1 MSKTN
6 YILLTGQAAHL
17 GLFLCLYK
25 SFDKKNCIIACNLC
39 ETVMLAK
46 STSELFWTTGITR
59 FYFIRIMS
67 NNQITNSAKA
77 VQIYQNP
84 QFGDIRTSQTENN
97 EPLFC
102 LADVCKAIGITNPRN
117 VKSRLDEE
125 DVHLVDTPTSG
136 GIQSVTFITESGLYD
151 VILRSDSVDAKPF
164 RKWVTSEVLPAI
176 RKTGGYMVAK
186 QDDTPEEIMARA
198 LMIATKTIE
207 RSKSRITQLES
218 QTEMQRLQLQ
228 ESAPKVEYYDNILM
242 SNSTYNI
249 NAIAKELGM
258 SAVTLNKELYRRGV
272 QYRQGQQWLL
282 YSKYQ
287 DKGYTK
293 THTHSFTR
301 SDGSLGSA
309 MSTVWTEKGRE
320 FILKLMSC

>member
-1 MSKTN
+1 
-6 YILLTGQAAHL
+6 
-17 GLFLCLYK
+17 
-25 SFDKKNCIIACNLC
+25 
-39 ETVMLAK
+39 
-46 STSELFWTTGITR
+46 
-59 FYFIRIMS
+59 MS
-67 NNQITNSAKA
+67 NNNIRYSATA

-102 LADVCKAIGITNPRN
+102 LADVCKAIGIANPRN
-117 VKSRLDEE
+117 VKSRLDED
-125 DVHLVDTPTSG
+125 DVHSVDTIDNLGRT
-136 GIQSVTFITESGLYD
+136 QSVTFITESGLYD

-198 LMIATKTIE
+198 LMIATETIE

-258 SAVTLNKELYRRGV
+258 SAVTLNKELNRRGV

-293 THTHSFTR
+293 THTHSYTR

-320 FILKLMSC
+320 FILNLMSC

>member
-1 MSKTN
+1 MKEQVT
-6 YILLTGQAAHL
+6 I
-17 GLFLCLYK
+17 F
-25 SFDKKNCIIACNLC
+25 
-39 ETVMLAK
+39 
-46 STSELFWTTGITR
+46 
-59 FYFIRIMS
+59 
-67 NNQITNSAKA
+67 
-77 VQIYQNP
+77 QNP
-84 QFGDIRTSQTENN
+84 QFGDIRISQNENGD
-97 EPLFC
+97 PLFC
-102 LADVCKAIGITNPRN
+102 LVDVCRALGLTNPRK
-117 VKSRLDEE
+117 VKTQLNPKG
-125 DVHLVDTPTSG
+125 VTINDTLTNG
-136 GIQSVTFITESGLYD
+136 GVQQLNFITEPNLYKC
-151 VILRSDSVDAKPF
+151 IFQS
-164 RKWVTSEVLPAI
+164 RKQEAEQFQDWVCGEILPAI

-198 LMIATKTIE
+198 LMIATETIE
-207 RSKSRITQLES
+207 RSKTRITQLES
-218 QTEMQRLQLQ
+218 QTEMQRLQIQ

-293 THTHSFTR
+293 THTHSYTR

>member
-1 MSKTN
+1 MSKN
-6 YILLTGQAAHL
+6 FSDYANINQSLQVYAYNGANIS
-17 GLFLCLYK
+17 FL
-25 SFDKKNCIIACNLC
+25 
-39 ETVMLAK
+39 
-46 STSELFWTTGITR
+46 
-59 FYFIRIMS
+59 S
-67 NNQITNSAKA
+67 NNGSSLMINA
-77 VQIYQNP
+77 
-84 QFGDIRTSQTENN
+84 TEM
-97 EPLFC
+97 
-102 LADVCKAIGITNPRN
+102 
-117 VKSRLDEE
+117 
-125 DVHLVDTPTSG
+125 
-136 GIQSVTFITESGLYD
+136 
-151 VILRSDSVDAKPF
+151 AKPF
-164 RKWVTSEVLPAI
+164 GKNASHWLRNQSTKEYINELAALRNCKGSDLVQIENGMGCWMHEDVALEFARWLSPAFAIWTNDRIKELMTTGVTIIANDDEAILHAMQVLYK
-176 RKTGGYMVAK
+176 RVE
-186 QDDTPEEIMARA
+186 D
-198 LMIATKTIE
+198 
-207 RSKSRITQLES
+207 SKSRINQLES

-293 THTHSFTR
+293 THTHSYTR

>member
-1 MSKTN
+1 
-6 YILLTGQAAHL
+6 
-17 GLFLCLYK
+17 
-25 SFDKKNCIIACNLC
+25 
-39 ETVMLAK
+39 
-46 STSELFWTTGITR
+46 
-59 FYFIRIMS
+59 MS
-67 NNQITNSAKA
+67 NNNIRYSATA

-102 LADVCKAIGITNPRN
+102 LADVCKAIGIANPRN
-117 VKSRLDEE
+117 VKSRLDED
-125 DVHLVDTPTSG
+125 DVHSVDTIDNLGRT
-136 GIQSVTFITESGLYD
+136 QSVTFITESGLYD

-198 LMIATKTIE
+198 LMIATETIE

-218 QTEMQRLQLQ
+218 QTEMQRLQIQ

-258 SAVTLNKELYRRGV
+258 SAVTLNKELNRRGV

-293 THTHSFTR
+293 THTHSYTR

-320 FILKLMSC
+320 FILKLMHC